1 MKVPAVVLFFLSPLL
16 AEFLLGNLPITML
29 PALLVLAPLYGGGA
43 LLIREAVRH
52 TRRGWPSIF
61 LLGLVYA
68 VFEEA
73 ITTQSLFNPDYLKLN
88 LRLLDPAYIP
98 ALGIGAWW
106 TIFVLTLHTVWSIA
120 TPIAL
125 SEALVPNQSTTPW
138 LGRIGMVVTGALF
151 VFGAVATTHLTLK
164 NDRFMASPWQ
174 FASAAIL
181 CVALTVVAFRLPK
194 SMSARPSGRVP
205 NPWLAGAGALAAGSC
220 FMLIPQKWGWGA
232 VAAYFIL
239 DFLMIVVASR
249 WSRREGWNGRH
260 RLGLAG
266 GAALT
271 YAWHAFLQPPV
282 IGGDRKII
290 LMGNALFALGAV
302 VFLMIAARRQ
312 THPLPRQELPGDPGS
327 KNHQLP

>member
-1 MKVPAVVLFFLSPLL
+1 MSMKIPAVILFFLSPLV

-29 PALLVLAPLYGGGA
+29 PALLVLAPFYGGGA

-61 LLGLVYA
+61 LLGLVYG

-73 ITTQSLFNPDYLKLN
+73 FTTQSLFNPDYLKLN
-88 LRLLDPAYIP
+88 LHLLDPAYIP

-120 TPIAL
+120 TSIAL
-125 SEALVPNQSTTPW
+125 AEALVPDQATTPW
-138 LGRIGMVVTGALF
+138 LGRIGIIVSGALF
-151 VFGAVATTHLTLK
+151 VFGAVATTYLTLK
-164 NDRFMASPWQ
+164 HDRFVASPWQ

-181 CVALTVVAFRLPK
+181 CVALTVAAFRLPK
-194 SMSARPSGRVP
+194 SISARPSGWVP
-205 NPWLAGAGALAAGSC
+205 NPWLAGTGALAAGSC

-232 VAAYFIL
+232 VAVYMIL
-239 DFLMIVVASR
+239 DFLMIAAAFR
-249 WSRREGWNGRH
+249 WSQREGWDGRH

-266 GAALT
+266 GAALA

-282 IGGDRKII
+282 IGGGGRTII
-290 LMGNALFALGAV
+290 LIGNTVFALGAV
-302 VFLMIAARRQ
+302 VLLTIAARRQ
-312 THPLPRQELPGDPGS
+312 THPLPR
-327 KNHQLP
+327 